1 MRLSTAR
8 HEVVLDKPEP
18 ILSKDLPAY
27 EVSPGWLI
35 TPRSYL
41 LDRFT
46 PSCEQIFLPTRR
58 VKGGKVEF
66 RAGNIEARIMRT
78 RKLRRLKQRILPEQ
92 RREEDGV
99 LIDLRRSAPGNWSHF
114 LADHL
119 PLTFFLVDNLKI
131 SPSQLKI
138 LLPKK
143 IPAHIR
149 QAAEIFGLCS
159 VCTNDI
165 VVGEGISY
173 DVSQANGMRSVR
185 HEWVQKRWV
194 QERLA
199 RAMERNS
206 PGQDLPKRV
215 FISRRD
221 TRRLR
226 NEDEVADHLSR
237 LGFRKIYIEDLPVI
251 DQFRVFNEAECIV
264 AIHGAGLAPLLYRN
278 SQSKKSEIIELFPPG
293 ITNLVWRVA
302 AAQVNCNWIGVRGHI
317 EVQHVKH
324 MYDLKRSFLKFSWE
338 DFTIDVASI
347 DLALDILNR
356 PSYQEKPDRA
366 E

>member
-264 AIHGAGLAPLLYRN
+264 AIHGAGLAPLLYRTERTH
-278 SQSKKSEIIELFPPG
+278 SLSIIELFPVG
-293 ITNLVWRVA
+293 HITFVWRVVA
-302 AAQVNCNWIGVRGHI
+302 HQVKCGWIGVRGHI